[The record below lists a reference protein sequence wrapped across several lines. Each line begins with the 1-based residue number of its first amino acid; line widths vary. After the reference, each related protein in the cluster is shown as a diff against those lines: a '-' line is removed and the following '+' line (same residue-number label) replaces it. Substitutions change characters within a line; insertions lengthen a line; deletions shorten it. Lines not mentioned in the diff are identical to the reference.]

1 VWGLRRAPQQWPAGD
16 ERSIAWVSGLSSKA
30 FVPLGY
36 AGLLDIGRAGPIS
49 LDAESSAPV
58 LWPPSFTL
66 TYIDRSRIRS
76 LIPNS

>member
-1 VWGLRRAPQQWPAGD
+1 MWGMNTPPLGFQG
-16 ERSIAWVSGLSSKA
+16 SSSKA

-58 LWPPSFTL
+58 LRPLSFTL
-66 TYIDRSRIRS
+66 TYVIGRIRS